1 MHFFTGAENKKVSL
15 VRMGSTGIKPTTMEM
30 ALFELL
36 KVASGEKFK
45 QISNIVK

>member
-1 MHFFTGAENKKVSL
+1 
-15 VRMGSTGIKPTTMEM
+15 MGVPPTSTEM

-36 KVASGEKFK
+36 KVAQGDKFK